1 MTREEAIELV
11 ARKLGSG
18 RSRSVIANDIDK
30 MVALGL
36 LKLDEPK
43 SKRERFAEELE
54 RTRLV
59 YTNKVT
65 VAEALAAF
73 DAVEGE

>member
-1 MTREEAIELV
+1 MTREEAIDLV
-11 ARKLGSG
+11 ASKIG
-18 RSRSVIANDIDK
+18 RPHSVVANAIDTL
-30 MVALGL
+30 VVLGL